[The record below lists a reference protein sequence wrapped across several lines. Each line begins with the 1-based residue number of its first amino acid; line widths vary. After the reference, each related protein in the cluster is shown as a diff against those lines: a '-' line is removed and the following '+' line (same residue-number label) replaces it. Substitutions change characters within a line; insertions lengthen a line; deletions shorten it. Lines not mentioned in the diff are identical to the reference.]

1 MLTKHLLK
9 WNMIFNLFFSLI
21 SSLFFAPSNSYTGGM
36 FSWRPLI
43 LDEWAFVW

>member
-9 WNMIFNLFFSLI
+9 WNMILDLFFSLI
-21 SSLFFAPSNSYTGGM
+21 SSLFFAPSNTGGM
-36 FSWRPLI
+36 FSWTPLI